1 MLKQRIGCGDQGGQK
16 IHVLKLRTGCGNQ
29 EGAEKKT
36 CVDIALK
43 VVATRGREKKQ
54 REVFEPRNE
63 KLC

>member
-1 MLKQRIGCGDQGGQK
+1 M
-16 IHVLKLRTGCGNQ
+16 LKLRTGCGNQ